1 MQRIEVNMQTGE
13 QKILDL
19 TEEEVAQALAMK
31 AAWDAQQEANRM
43 QPTQDEIIASL
54 MARIS
59 ALEKVTP

>member
-31 AAWDAQQEANRM
+31 AAWDAQQEASRV

-59 ALEKVTP
+59 ALEKVAP